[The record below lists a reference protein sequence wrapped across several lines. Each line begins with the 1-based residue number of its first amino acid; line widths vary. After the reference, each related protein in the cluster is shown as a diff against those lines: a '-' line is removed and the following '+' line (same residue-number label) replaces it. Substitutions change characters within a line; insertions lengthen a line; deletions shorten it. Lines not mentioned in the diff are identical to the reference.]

1 MKAIAY
7 SSKASVSFNQKDMDD
22 LCEKATIKNR
32 AMGLTGYISFKN
44 GRFFQYLEGPENA
57 IDEIYSKIRIDERHT
72 IVTTIDLGMIAAR
85 LFGQWELLCNFGRNS
100 SEIRI
105 QDLIDD
111 VMKSLSHKRSDDSE
125 TSRIVHEML
134 QKMAEQQY
142 TKDEKTKPSQNS
154 ALEHENAP
162 PYVVVL
168 GASAGGLLPL
178 QAITRGIKHDL
189 NAVLIV
195 VQHLSPK
202 TITMMDSILQRDTS
216 MKVGTAADGVK
227 LKAGTIHVIPS
238 GENLEISNGMFLLS
252 KQQRIDHVP
261 QFPIDI
267 CLRSV
272 SREYGDR
279 AVAVI
284 LSGTGSDG
292 ARGAKLLQEAGG
304 LVIAQ
309 DPETT
314 EFDGMPKSVIDT
326 GLVHQILA
334 PADISE
340 FLNNLNHDHP
350 DNPLALRPADKAE
363 YIDKVVK
370 LLEDNHVDF
379 THYKEET
386 LFRRIERRRM
396 LANVSSRDEF
406 VSLLRASE
414 NECDGLR
421 DDILI
426 TVTSFFRDREAWEIL
441 AQSIMPNL
449 QAAADTDEIFRVWVA
464 ACSTGEEA
472 YSIAILLTELIE
484 TLEKPVKFKI
494 YATDIE
500 RTALDRASNG
510 CYSNKSLEDVS
521 DRRLQRFFVKR
532 SEGYVVARQL
542 RENVIFAPHNFVKNA
557 PFTRMHLVTCRN
569 VLIYMRPELQQLALK
584 LLHYSLNVNG
594 ILFLGPSETLGGLQ
608 SEFYPVQRQWNQFK
622 KLRSLSLPL
631 HLSAGKISN
640 STVQPIPDPGTA
652 DQPLQL
658 KNEAKASGLIG
669 LSLDALARHSRN
681 TNVLTDPSRNILMVL
696 SDPSGLLQVNSGK
709 PTLDITRMVPESL
722 KAPLTFAFN
731 RAFVQHETTI
741 HRKLTCTPAGQMERQ
756 VDIQVVP
763 HVVSG
768 EKVARHALVIISD
781 SVTPEY
787 AGSLDSNE
795 AANDSIVNSMRTEL
809 AETKEALQT
818 AITDLESSGNRQRS
832 INEQLSA
839 ANEELQSTNEELQSV
854 NEELY
859 TVNFEYQT
867 KIRELSDLNQDLDNL
882 LDSTNLGVIFLDT
895 DLCIRRF
902 TDMATQTINLL
913 PSDIGR
919 PFVDLAHNLR
929 YKDLISDMRRVLS
942 MGKTIS
948 REISRNDVDL
958 LQIGIHPYR
967 AGDGVAHGVLI
978 MFRDIKVEQPNVDE
992 QQLKDPVL

>member
-7 SSKASVSFNQKDMDD
+7 ASEALVSFDQDQIDE
-22 LCEKATIKNR
+22 LCERASNNNR
-32 AMGLTGYISFKN
+32 ESGITGYLSFKN
-44 GRFFQYLEGPENA
+44 KRFFQYLEGPENA
-57 IDEIYSKIRIDERHT
+57 VNEIYKEIANDQRHN
-72 IVTTIDLGMIAAR
+72 IQRTIDLGVIVTRRFAR
-85 LFGQWELLCNFGRNS
+85 WHMLNNSGRDS

-111 VMKSLSHKRSDDSE
+111 VMKSYSHNKADDWDSG
-125 TSRIVHEML
+125 RLIQEML
-134 QKMAEQQY
+134 DQVCKFY
-142 TKDEKTKPSQNS
+142 DESKFKNQSDSKKETWH
-154 ALEHENAP
+154 LP

-178 QAITRGIKHDL
+178 QTIVRGIKPKL
-189 NAVLIV
+189 NAVFII

-202 TITMMDSILQRDTS
+202 TVTLMDTILQRDTS
-216 MKVGTAADGVK
+216 MGVCTARNGVK
-227 LKAGTIHVIPS
+227 LKAGNIFVIPS
-238 GENLEISNGMFLLS
+238 GENLEISDGKFSLS
-252 KQQRIDHVP
+252 KQQRVDHVP

-267 CLRSV
+267 CFRSV
-272 SREYGDR
+272 AREYGDR
-279 AVAVI
+279 AIAVV

-309 DPETT
+309 SPETT
-314 EFDGMPKSVIDT
+314 EFDGMPKSCIDT

-334 PADISE
+334 PVEISE
-340 FLNNLNHDHP
+340 FLNNLSNDYP
-350 DNPLALRPADKAE
+350 DDSLVLWPAQKSE
-363 YIDKVVK
+363 YISKVIK
-370 LLEDNHVDF
+370 LLENSQIDF
-379 THYKEET
+379 AHYKDET

-396 LANVSSRDEF
+396 LTNIATREEFVTLLRSSESERDE
-406 VSLLRASE
+406 
-414 NECDGLR
+414 LR

-426 TVTSFFRDREAWEIL
+426 TVTNFFRDVEAWKIL
-441 AQSIMPNL
+441 TQSILPIL
-449 QAAADTDEIFRVWVA
+449 TTVAESDETFRVWVS

-472 YSIAILLTELIE
+472 YTVAILLTELVE
-484 TLEKPVKFKI
+484 TLDKPVKFKI

-500 RTALDRASNG
+500 RNALDRASNG
-510 CYSNKSLEDVS
+510 CYSDKSIEHVS
-521 DRRLQRFFVKR
+521 EERLHRFFVKR
-532 SEGYVVARQL
+532 SDGYAVSRQI
-542 RENVIFAPHNFVKNA
+542 REKVIFAPHNFVKNA

-584 LLHYSLNVNG
+584 MLHFSLNVNG

-622 KLRSLSLPL
+622 KLRNLSLPL
-631 HLSAGKISN
+631 HLSSDQVNQTTLDKSLDAPAI
-640 STVQPIPDPGTA
+640 VQPM
-652 DQPLQL
+652 QL
-658 KNEAKASGLIG
+658 KNEAKANGLVG
-669 LSLDALARHSRN
+669 LSLDALARHSAN
-681 TNVLTDPSRNILMVL
+681 TNVLVDSTRTVLMVL
-696 SDPSGLLQVNSGK
+696 SDPSGLLQVNFGK
-709 PTLDITRMVPESL
+709 PSLDIAKMVPESI

-731 RAFVQHETTI
+731 RAFTEHDSIT
-741 HRKLTCTPAGQMERQ
+741 HRRLTCTPAGQAERQ
-756 VDIQVVP
+756 VDLQVVP

-768 EKVARHALVIISD
+768 EKEAKHALIIITD
-781 SVTPEY
+781 SSSHDHT
-787 AGSLDSNE
+787 SNLDSDD
-795 AANDSIVNSMRTEL
+795 AANDAVMRSMRTEL
-809 AETKEALQT
+809 AETKEALQA
-818 AITDLESSGNRQRS
+818 AINDLETSSNRQRS
-832 INEQLSA
+832 VNEQLSA

-867 KIRELSDLNQDLDNL
+867 KIHELSDLNQDLDNL

-895 DLCIRRF
+895 DLCIRRY
-902 TDMATQTINLL
+902 TDVATQTVNLL

-929 YKDLISDMRRVLS
+929 YKDLIGDMRRVLS

-948 REISRNDVDL
+948 REISRNDVDH

-978 MFRDIKVEQPNVDE
+978 MFRDIKRPTENVTE
-992 QQLKDPVL
+992 IQIEDPAL